1 MRPNY
6 EAVKGFLLTI
16 ILVGDAVAMMVLV
29 IVMSSIAA
37 TTSVLLC
44 LSPFIPDW
52 QVRLSKALP
61 PNSAIVL
68 LLSLAWVILTTLL
81 GSRLCK
87 GEVRL
92 KCRQVQP
99 VDRSGANARYATPC
113 KACYYWQGFD
123 REAVRFLEHPCA
135 LHPAGRPDVIC
146 GDWQHCRDR

>member
-1 MRPNY
+1 MRPKY

-52 QVRLSKALP
+52 QVRLSQALP

-68 LLSLAWVILTTLL
+68 LFSLAWVILTTLL

-99 VDRSGANARYATPC
+99 FIAQAQTLVTRHLVKPATT
-113 KACYYWQGFD
+113 G
-123 REAVRFLEHPCA
+123 RA
-135 LHPAGRPDVIC
+135 LTAKQSVF
-146 GDWQHCRDR
+146 